1 MTEETLEKPTM
12 SIPRWLVRTIW
23 VLHRAAYRL
32 TRGRIGLRPTTDTQW
47 GMMRIRTIGRKT
59 GKERIAILG
68 YIADGPN
75 LVTMAMNGWADPEP
89 AWWLNLQAR
98 PQATVELPDGTREV
112 TARAAT
118 GDEQA
123 RLWAALQAHGSVAY
137 PDANSTPR
145 SNETAVVVLEPR
157 VEEASRV

>member
-1 MTEETLEKPTM
+1 MAEEALEKPTM

-23 VLHRAAYRL
+23 VLHRAVYRL
-32 TRGRIGLRPTTDTQW
+32 TRGRFGLRPTTDTQW
-47 GMMRIRTIGRKT
+47 GMMRIRTVGRRT

-75 LVTMAMNGWADPEP
+75 LVTMAMNGGADPEP

-98 PQATVELPDGTREV
+98 PQATVELPDGTRDV

-118 GDEQA
+118 GEEQA
-123 RLWAALQAHGSVAY
+123 RLWEALMAHGSVAY
-137 PDANSTPR
+137 ADANSTPR